1 MIFIFQSSFL
11 STDSE
16 DFVEEVSN
24 LSITDNNKPVIDR
37 LHQYADNPSV
47 ASNKPNLV
55 PFPPEFQPVPVK
67 PFFFDIA
74 LNHVEF
80 PSLEGKIENQ
90 SSSGITGFL
99 RGWWGG
105 GKK

>member
-1 MIFIFQSSFL
+1 MLPFAL
-11 STDSE
+11 PDSE

-37 LHQYADNPSV
+37 LHQYADNPTLATS
-47 ASNKPNLV
+47 KPNLV

-80 PSLEGKIENQ
+80 PSLEDKLEKQNAGA
-90 SSSGITGFL
+90 GITGFL